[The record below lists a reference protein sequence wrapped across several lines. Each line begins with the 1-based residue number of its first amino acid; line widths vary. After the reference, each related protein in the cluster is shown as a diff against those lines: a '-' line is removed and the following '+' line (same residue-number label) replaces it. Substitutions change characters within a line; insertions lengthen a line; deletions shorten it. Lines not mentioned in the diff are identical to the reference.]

1 MIYGF
6 FLDTALINP
15 TWTAYDIA
23 TANIPCGFLTPEAM
37 EYFVRQYKIKDERSN
52 RLPITYREVED
63 IDINIQDY
71 LEAMV
76 NANQDLII
84 DNENTSDDSIIQ
96 FISLDGF
103 IIDDEFI
110 SLEKLNDN
118 LPSGSKSILDNQAN
132 FMFDDSKS
140 PEDVELFNNLSTYQ
154 KKFIFNIMEYCFYG
168 LIPSDTEAS
177 INEYLINNP
186 GNFFNYVPNS
196 FKISGYWSV
205 VRIYNDINIY
215 RLVPTWFQ
223 FSYKIDDEN
232 QLTFKIWINK
242 SKFEDE
248 YPLFTITKIV
258 PPISLES
265 LLNINRISNIY
276 EAIQD
281 SSNTN
286 LEYLTKKIKEDGHS
300 GYIGFSTRYVHNVA
314 TGEYVTVTFNI
325 LYKGAQPDNYSI
337 RIAIRNYL
345 LDTGLAE
352 YEEWKAILPD
362 IFLSDRFYLLPI
374 WDNTYDFITRIIYPS
389 VITGSKIRNTTDK
402 FKTLL
407 NEIVLSDTEEL
418 INTSYNPM
426 FINVLGDSI
435 NENGKLLQEIHPT
448 YQRYEPTNEN
458 FVYMEEETQN
468 FTTTLAHVIAIAAGE
483 INDETYNKITLDGF
497 EFVTFINKGS
507 EYLILTK
514 DSYYNKQLHIE

>member
-177 INEYLINNP
+177 INKYLINNP

-258 PPISLES
+258 PP
-265 LLNINRISNIY
+265 
-276 EAIQD
+276 
-281 SSNTN
+281 
-286 LEYLTKKIKEDGHS
+286 
-300 GYIGFSTRYVHNVA
+300 
-314 TGEYVTVTFNI
+314 
-325 LYKGAQPDNYSI
+325 
-337 RIAIRNYL
+337 
-345 LDTGLAE
+345 
-352 YEEWKAILPD
+352 
-362 IFLSDRFYLLPI
+362 
-374 WDNTYDFITRIIYPS
+374 
-389 VITGSKIRNTTDK
+389 
-402 FKTLL
+402 
-407 NEIVLSDTEEL
+407 
-418 INTSYNPM
+418 
-426 FINVLGDSI
+426 
-435 NENGKLLQEIHPT
+435 
-448 YQRYEPTNEN
+448 
-458 FVYMEEETQN
+458 
-468 FTTTLAHVIAIAAGE
+468 
-483 INDETYNKITLDGF
+483 
-497 EFVTFINKGS
+497 
-507 EYLILTK
+507 
-514 DSYYNKQLHIE
+514 